1 MANRGGLQGVNVT
14 RGLFWL
20 VATAVWIALVA
31 WMTWANVSD
40 TVRGR
45 YQFTVEMQEGVS
57 NPFETEN
64 MSKPFLEVFRK
75 PSEGKH
81 PPRFDRIEYRYQ
93 DGFDA
98 SVKSGPMLFVD
109 FPDDTLLYANTAFD
123 KAEQDLVAR
132 NFRGR
137 RWPRRLDALG
147 GQAGLLRLAL
157 VPPLLHL
164 AIWFAGR
171 WIVSGFRRAA

>member
-1 MANRGGLQGVNVT
+1 MQGVNVT
-14 RGLFWL
+14 RGLFRLWL
-20 VATAVWIALVA
+20 VATAIWLALVA
-31 WMTWANVSD
+31 WMAWANMSD

-45 YQFTVEMQEGVS
+45 YQFTVEMREGVS
-57 NPFETEN
+57 NPFDTEN
-64 MSKPFLEVFRK
+64 IFKPFLEVFRK

-81 PPRFDRIEYRYQ
+81 PPRFDRVEYRYQ

-98 SVKSGPMLFVD
+98 SVKSGHIALVE
-109 FPDDTLLYANTAFD
+109 FPDDTFLYVNTAFD

-132 NFRGR
+132 NFWGQ
-137 RWPRRLDALG
+137 RWQRRLDALG
-147 GQAGLLRLAL
+147 GQAGLLWLAL
-157 VPPLLHL
+157 EPPLLLL